1 MHANTAITKPSVT
14 GKSRP
19 SISLFLGN
27 YQNHI
32 RSNECLTLYFLTS
45 DANHIFLKTTF
56 FILGFHPKPYTL
68 FQGGKRVEKRLA
80 ETMLANASAV
90 A

>member
-1 MHANTAITKPSVT
+1 LLNPKTINKQQALLA
-14 GKSRP
+14 
-19 SISLFLGN
+19 
-27 YQNHI
+27 
-32 RSNECLTLYFLTS
+32 LYKFFLTS